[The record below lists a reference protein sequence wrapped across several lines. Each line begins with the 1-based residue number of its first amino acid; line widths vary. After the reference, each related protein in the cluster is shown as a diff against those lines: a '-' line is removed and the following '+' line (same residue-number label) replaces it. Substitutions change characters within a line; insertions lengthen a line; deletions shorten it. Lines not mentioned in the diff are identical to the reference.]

1 MAGVHRPGA
10 RAGSQ
15 TPGVCLGVPAPKPD
29 RYFLTFVSMATLIS
43 SVTRAV
49 ALMSVVATVA
59 ALSACTPRP
68 DGPEPVAERFFLAL
82 AEGDTSSASAYADRP
97 ELARAALNEAWA
109 GLQATGLDA
118 QILSSKYAEDT
129 GSIAYRYTWH
139 LPKDRTWSYEGQLN
153 MIRDDGRWQVRW
165 SATDIH
171 PRLGENQ
178 TFALRADDPPRAS
191 VHERSGTN
199 VLVPGYRYH
208 FALDAQQAGGALMPT
223 ARVVADV
230 LRRFDNTLDAQRLA
244 EQSSSIKG
252 PLSLITLRK
261 ADHDEVV
268 GALSA
273 LPGVVITP
281 QPEMV
286 PTDEDFAP
294 TLINEIKKTVAD
306 DLDGT
311 PGWRVVTVNQN
322 GADVDVLHEVRGDP
336 APSVSISLDRSVQEA
351 AQNAVDI
358 TGKQAMIVVIRP
370 STGEI
375 LAVAQNEA
383 ADREGPIATMGLY
396 PPGSTFKIVTAGAA
410 IERDM
415 ATPNTLLGC
424 PGRMDIGHRSVPN
437 YGGFDLGT
445 VPMSRAFASSCNTTF
460 AELASRMPP
469 RGLTQAAAQYGIGP
483 DYRIAGLPTVSG
495 SVPPTVNLTERT
507 EDGFGQGKVVAS
519 PFGMAL
525 AAATVAAGHTPVP
538 KLIDGRETEITG
550 DRAQIPAE
558 VVESLRPMMRLV
570 VTNGTAEDLQ
580 GAGDVRGKTGEAEF
594 AGGSHSWF
602 TGYRGDMAFSA
613 LIVGGGSSEYAV
625 RMLKGMLDAL
635 PPDFLA

>member
-1 MAGVHRPGA
+1 M
-10 RAGSQ
+10 
-15 TPGVCLGVPAPKPD
+15 VCVL
-29 RYFLTFVSMATLIS
+29 
-43 SVTRAV
+43 
-49 ALMSVVATVA
+49 ATVA
-59 ALSACTPRP
+59 MVVTLGACTPRP
-68 DGPEPVAERFFLAL
+68 DGPEPVAEKFFAAL
-82 AEGDTSSASAYADRP
+82 AGGDTSAASALADRP
-97 ELARAALNEAWA
+97 EAARAALNEVWA
-109 GLQATGLDA
+109 GLQANGFEA

-139 LPKDRTWSYEGQLN
+139 LPKDRTWSYDGQLN
-153 MIRDDGRWQVRW
+153 MIREEGRWEVRW
-165 SATDIH
+165 SATGIH

-178 TFALRADDPPRAS
+178 TFALRADPPPRAS
-191 VHERSGTN
+191 VNERSGTN
-199 VLVPGYRYH
+199 VLVPGYHYH
-208 FALDAQQAGGALMPT
+208 FALDAEAAGAALMST
-223 ARVVADV
+223 ARTVSDT
-230 LRRFDNTLDAQRLA
+230 LRRFDDTLDAQRLA
-244 EQSSSIKG
+244 EQASSMCA
-252 PLSLITLRK
+252 PLSLITLRQ
-261 ADHDEVV
+261 ADHDAVV
-268 GALSA
+268 GALGA

-286 PTDEDFAP
+286 PTDDDFAP
-294 TLINEIKKTVAD
+294 TLVNEINKTVAGA
-306 DLDGT
+306 LDGT

-322 GADVDVLHEVRGDP
+322 GVDVDVLHEVAGDP
-336 APSVSISLDRSVQEA
+336 APSVSVSLDRNVQNA
-351 AQNAVDI
+351 AQNAVDT

-370 STGEI
+370 STGDI
-375 LAVAQNEA
+375 LAVAQNAA

-424 PGRMDIGHRSVPN
+424 PGEMDIGHRTVPN

-483 DYRIAGLPTVSG
+483 DYTIEGLSTITG
-495 SVPPTVNLTERT
+495 SVPPTVDLTERT
-507 EDGFGQGKVVAS
+507 EDGFGQGKVLVS

-525 AAATVAAGHTPVP
+525 TAATVAAGRTPVP
-538 KLIDGRETEITG
+538 HLIDGSETEITG
-550 DRAQIPAE
+550 EPGQAPPE
-558 VVESLRPMMRLV
+558 VIDSLRPMMRLV

-594 AGGSHSWF
+594 PGGSHSWF
-602 TGYRGDMAFSA
+602 TGYRGDMAFAA

-625 RMLKGMLDAL
+625 RMVKGMLDAL
-635 PPDFLA
+635 PADFLA